1 MAGRGRAS
9 FQKRQK
15 EQLRMEKRQQK
26 AARKQDRVENPN
38 KGSGPE
44 IADESELAG
53 LFGLDVL
60 AAEGEELTV
69 NPAGGLSVVPKSD
82 D

>member
-26 AARKQDRVENPN
+26 AARRQDRKDNPN
-38 KGSGPE
+38 KGNGPE
-44 IADESELAG
+44 IADQSELEEV
-53 LFGLDVL
+53 FGVDVL
-60 AAEGEELTV
+60 PEGEEL
-69 NPAGGLSVVPKSD
+69 NPAGGLSIPRSD
-82 D
+82 T